1 MKTIHYLLIILLL
14 SGCALLQQSVKT
26 VDPAYLENMTGE
38 EEAAIAILEKKIIA
52 KKDEIRANETL
63 LQILSQKIVLGNI
76 LLRELAVEKE
86 YNTELGKLYN
96 LTTDNK
102 REKMAVQ
109 EVLAI
114 TERITG
120 EELHLK
126 KLAAEKEM
134 ENAHKELLATEL
146 SLLLAELEN
155 DRAQVGLR
163 NQQNMQMEKT
173 NTNYINLD
181 YYTGYLKKIQNEYS
195 RRKYSFQQKETLFLP
210 LENKLK
216 ESGYKSE
223 IK

>member
-1 MKTIHYLLIILLL
+1 MKTIHYLLIILSL

-38 EEAAIAILEKKIIA
+38 EEETIASLEKKIIA
-52 KKDEIRANETL
+52 KKNEIRENETL
-63 LQILSQKIVLGNI
+63 LQILAQKITLGNI

-96 LTTDNK
+96 LTADSK
-102 REKMAVQ
+102 KEKMAVQ

-114 TERITG
+114 SGRTTG

-126 KLAAEKEM
+126 KLDAEKDM
-134 ENAHKELLATEL
+134 ENSRKELLATEL
-146 SLLLAELEN
+146 SLLLAELEHN
-155 DRAQVGLR
+155 RARVGLR
-163 NQQNMQMEKT
+163 NQQNMQMEKS
-173 NTNYINLD
+173 NTNYINME
-181 YYTGYLKKIQNEYS
+181 YYTGYLKKIQNEYN
-195 RRKYSFQQKETLFLP
+195 RRKFTFQQKEALFLP